1 MKTIVYINMRNNR
14 VIRDKQ
20 DDRDDNVVK
29 YLISFLSRRYFVEYE
44 EKL

>member
-20 DDRDDNVVK
+20 DDRDDSVVK

>member
-20 DDRDDNVVK
+20 DDRDDSVVK

-44 EKL
+44 DKL